1 MDARFRYNVDDWQPQ
16 VNYSENGAQGE
27 LLVDQLGDARVPVG
41 GGLINEWEIQLDENV
56 PMDLEIRTGAGNG
69 QLDLGKLD
77 MTSLTVE
84 TGAGVT
90 TVNLAG
96 NWQHDLD
103 VSIKGGVG
111 ELTVNLPSEMGVRV
125 EMDTALVTVTANG
138 LINEENGYVNRAFG
152 TALYTLTLKL
162 EAAVGSVVLVAP

>member
-1 MDARFRYNVDDWQPQ
+1 VD
-16 VNYSENGAQGE
+16 YSENGAQGE
-27 LLVDQLGDARVPVG
+27 LLVDQPGDARVPVG
-41 GGLINEWEIQLDENV
+41 GGLINEWKIQLGENV
-56 PMDLEIRTGAGNG
+56 PMDLVIRTGAGNG

-90 TVNLAG
+90 TVNLDG
-96 NWQHDLD
+96 SWQHDLD
-103 VSIKGGVG
+103 VSIQGGIG

-138 LINEENGYVNRAFG
+138 LINDENGYINRAFG
-152 TALYTLTLKL
+152 AAAHTLTLKL
-162 EAAVGSVVLVAP
+162 EAGVGSVVLVAP